1 MMTGILT
8 SFIAVFLAVFPIV
21 DPLAGGL
28 LFFGMTSLA
37 SPVVRRK
44 LARMVAIYSLI
55 VLNIALFTGGYV
67 LHFFGISLPVLR
79 VAGGL
84 VVAAA
89 GWKMLNAREE
99 YGTAQQKAGGLV
111 VLEEDYFRKAF
122 YPITMPLTTG
132 PGTISVLIALG
143 TGRPVGPAIETMDF
157 TLGAVAATI
166 ALAGTIYVCYAG
178 SGVISRVFGGNGTEI
193 AIRLTAFIL
202 FCIGVQILWTGIDDL
217 IVSVMKANR

>member
-1 MMTGILT
+1 MAGVLT
-8 SFIAVFLAVFPIV
+8 SFMAVFLAVFPII

-28 LFFGMTSLA
+28 LFFGLTSLA

-44 LARMVAIYSLI
+44 LARMVAIYSFI
-55 VLNIALFTGGYV
+55 VLNLSLFIGGYM

-99 YGTAQQKAGGLV
+99 YGEAEQKAGGLV

-143 TGRPVGPAIETMDF
+143 TGRPVGSMVETMDF
-157 TLGAVAATI
+157 TLGAVAATT
-166 ALAGTIYVCYAG
+166 ALAATIYICYAG
-178 SGVISRVFGGNGTEI
+178 SGVISRLFGGNGTEI

-202 FCIGVQILWTGIDDL
+202 FCIGVQILWTGVDEL
-217 IVSVMKANR
+217 LLSVVSARR

>member
-1 MMTGILT
+1 MAGILT
-8 SFIAVFLAVFPIV
+8 SFMAVFLAVFPIV

-28 LFFGMTSLA
+28 LFFGLTSLA
-37 SPVVRRK
+37 SPDVRRK
-44 LARMVAIYSLI
+44 LARMVAIYSFI
-55 VLNIALFTGGYV
+55 VLNLSLFIGGYL

-99 YGTAQQKAGGLV
+99 YGAAQQKAGGLV
-111 VLEEDYFRKAF
+111 VLEQDYFRKAF

-143 TGRPVGPAIETMDF
+143 TGRPVGSMIETMDF

-166 ALAGTIYVCYAG
+166 ALAVTIYVCYAG

-202 FCIGVQILWTGIDDL
+202 FCIGVQILWTGVEDL
-217 IVSVMKANR
+217 LVSVLRAAR

>member
-1 MMTGILT
+1 MAGILT
-8 SFIAVFLAVFPIV
+8 SFMAVFLAVFPIV

-28 LFFGMTSLA
+28 LFFGLTSLA
-37 SPVVRRK
+37 SPDVRRK
-44 LARMVAIYSLI
+44 LARMVAIYSFI
-55 VLNIALFTGGYV
+55 VLNLSLFIGGYL

-99 YGTAQQKAGGLV
+99 YGAAQQKAGGLV
-111 VLEEDYFRKAF
+111 VLEQDYFRKAF

-132 PGTISVLIALG
+132 PGTISVLNALG
-143 TGRPVGPAIETMDF
+143 TGRPVGSMIETMDF

-166 ALAGTIYVCYAG
+166 ALAVTIYVCYAG

-202 FCIGVQILWTGIDDL
+202 FCIGVQILWTGVEDL
-217 IVSVMKANR
+217 LVSVLRAAR

>member
-1 MMTGILT
+1 MSGILT

-28 LFFGMTSLA
+28 IFFGMTSLA
-37 SPVVRRK
+37 APETRAR
-44 LARMVAIYSLI
+44 LARLVAIYSFI
-55 VLNIALFTGGYV
+55 VLNTSLFIGGYV
-67 LHFFGISLPVLR
+67 LNFFGISVPVLR

-89 GWKMLNAREE
+89 GWKMLNARED
-99 YGTAQQKAGGLV
+99 YGEAPKKAGSVV
-111 VLEEDYFRKAF
+111 VLEEDFFRKAF

-143 TGRPVGPAIETMDF
+143 TGRPEGRTVEAMDF
-157 TLGAVAATI
+157 VIGAVLATT
-166 ALAGTIYVCYAG
+166 ALAATIYVCYAG
-178 SGVISRVFGGNGTEI
+178 SGMIRRVFGGNGTEI

-202 FCIGVQILWTGIDDL
+202 FCIGVQILWTGAEDL
-217 IVSVMKANR
+217 IRSVLVPR

>member
-1 MMTGILT
+1 MAGILT
-8 SFIAVFLAVFPIV
+8 SFMAVFLAVFPIV

-28 LFFGMTSLA
+28 LFFGLTSLA
-37 SPVVRRK
+37 SPDVRRK
-44 LARMVAIYSLI
+44 LARMVAIYSFI
-55 VLNIALFTGGYV
+55 VLNLSLFIGGYL

-99 YGTAQQKAGGLV
+99 YGAAQQKAGGLV
-111 VLEEDYFRKAF
+111 VLEQDYFRKAF
-122 YPITMPLTTG
+122 SPITMPLTTG
-132 PGTISVLIALG
+132 PGTISVLNALG
-143 TGRPVGPAIETMDF
+143 TGRPVGSMIETMDF

-166 ALAGTIYVCYAG
+166 ALAVTIYVCYAG

-202 FCIGVQILWTGIDDL
+202 FCIGVQILWTGVEDL
-217 IVSVMKANR
+217 LVSVLRAAR

>member
-1 MMTGILT
+1 MAGILT
-8 SFIAVFLAVFPIV
+8 SFMAVFLAVFPIV

-28 LFFGMTSLA
+28 LFFGLTSLA
-37 SPVVRRK
+37 SPDVRRK
-44 LARMVAIYSLI
+44 LARMVAIYSFI
-55 VLNIALFTGGYV
+55 VLNLSLFIGGYL

-99 YGTAQQKAGGLV
+99 YGAAQQKAGGLV
-111 VLEEDYFRKAF
+111 VLEQDYFRKAF

-143 TGRPVGPAIETMDF
+143 TGRPVGSMIETMDF
-157 TLGAVAATI
+157 TLAAVAATL
-166 ALAGTIYVCYAG
+166 ALAVTIYVCYAG

-202 FCIGVQILWTGIDDL
+202 FCIGVQILWTGVEDL
-217 IVSVMKANR
+217 LVSVLRAAR

>member
-1 MMTGILT
+1 MAGVLT
-8 SFIAVFLAVFPIV
+8 SFMAVFLAVFPII

-28 LFFGMTSLA
+28 LFFGLTSLA
-37 SPVVRRK
+37 SPAVRRK
-44 LARMVAIYSLI
+44 LARMVAIYSFV
-55 VLNIALFTGGYV
+55 VLNVSLFIGGYM
-67 LHFFGISLPVLR
+67 LHFFGISVPVLR

-99 YGTAQQKAGGLV
+99 YGEAQTKAGGLV
-111 VLEEDYFRKAF
+111 VLEADYFRKAF

-143 TGRPVGPAIETMDF
+143 TGRPVGSMMETMSF
-157 TLGAVAATI
+157 TLGAIAATTALAATI
-166 ALAGTIYVCYAG
+166 YICYAG
-178 SGVISRVFGGNGTEI
+178 SGVISRLFGGNGTEI

-202 FCIGVQILWTGIDDL
+202 LCIGVQILWTGLDDL
-217 IVSVMKANR
+217 LLSVLAARR

>member
-1 MMTGILT
+1 MAGILT
-8 SFIAVFLAVFPIV
+8 SFMAVFLAVFPIV

-28 LFFGMTSLA
+28 LFFGLTSLA
-37 SPVVRRK
+37 SPDVRRK
-44 LARMVAIYSLI
+44 LARMVAIYSFI
-55 VLNIALFTGGYV
+55 VLNLSLFIGGYL

-99 YGTAQQKAGGLV
+99 YGAAQQKAGGLV
-111 VLEEDYFRKAF
+111 VLEQDYFRKAF

-143 TGRPVGPAIETMDF
+143 TGRPVGSMIETMDF

-166 ALAGTIYVCYAG
+166 ALAVTIYVCYAG

-202 FCIGVQILWTGIDDL
+202 FCIGVQILWTGVEDL
-217 IVSVMKANR
+217 LISVLRAAR

>member
-1 MMTGILT
+1 MAGILT
-8 SFIAVFLAVFPIV
+8 SFMAVFLAVFPIV

-28 LFFGMTSLA
+28 LFFGLTSLA
-37 SPVVRRK
+37 SPDVRRK
-44 LARMVAIYSLI
+44 LARMVAIYSFI
-55 VLNIALFTGGYV
+55 VLNLSLFIGGYL

-99 YGTAQQKAGGLV
+99 YGAAQQKAGGLV
-111 VLEEDYFRKAF
+111 VLEQDYFRKAF

-143 TGRPVGPAIETMDF
+143 TGRPVGSMIETMDF

-166 ALAGTIYVCYAG
+166 ALAVTIYVCYAG

-202 FCIGVQILWTGIDDL
+202 FCIGVQILWTGVEDL
-217 IVSVMKANR
+217 LVSVLKAAR

>member
-1 MMTGILT
+1 MTGVLT
-8 SFIAVFLAVFPIV
+8 SFIAVFLAVFPII

-28 LFFGMTSLA
+28 LFFGLTSLA
-37 SPVVRRK
+37 TPAVRRR
-44 LARMVAIYSLI
+44 LARMVAIYSFI
-55 VLNIALFTGGYV
+55 VLNVSLFIGGYV

-99 YGTAQQKAGGLV
+99 YAETQQKGGGLV
-111 VLEEDYFRKAF
+111 VLEQDYFRKAF

-143 TGRPVGPAIETMDF
+143 TGRPVDSMVETIHF
-157 TLGAVAATI
+157 TLGAVAATT
-166 ALAGTIYVCYAG
+166 ALAATIYVCYAG
-178 SGVISRVFGGNGTEI
+178 SGVISRLFGGNGTEI

-202 FCIGVQILWTGIDDL
+202 FCIGVQILWTGLDDL
-217 IVSVMKANR
+217 LLSVLTHR